1 MQDEDPNR
9 ESGPESAGD
18 GSEKHR
24 KPNLFQVA
32 FSVVAAVFGVQTHE
46 NRERDFKKGDPRD
59 YIAVYV
65 VLVIALVIGM
75 IVVVN
80 LVLEGAGA

>member
-1 MQDEDPNR
+1 MQDDPDSRDPAND
-9 ESGPESAGD
+9 GPQ
-18 GSEKHR
+18 R
-24 KPNLFQVA
+24 KPGFRQVVM
-32 FSVVAAVFGVQTHE
+32 SVLAAVFGVQSEH
-46 NRERDFKKGDPRD
+46 NRQRDFRKGDPRD

-80 LVLEGAGA
+80 MVLDAAGA

>member
-1 MQDEDPNR
+1 MRDEEPDTENPEQDHDPQR
-9 ESGPESAGD
+9 Q
-18 GSEKHR
+18 
-24 KPNLFQVA
+24 KPGFKQVV
-32 FSVVAAVFGVQTHE
+32 FSVLAAVFGIQSQE

-80 LVLEGAGA
+80 MVLEAAGA

>member
-1 MQDEDPNR
+1 MRNDNPDP
-9 ESGPESAGD
+9 EKPDPET
-18 GSEKHR
+18 ER
-24 KPNLFQVA
+24 QPPKPGLKQVIM
-32 FSVVAAVFGVQTHE
+32 SVLAAVFGIQTQE

-75 IVVVN
+75 IVVVKM
-80 LVLEGAGA
+80 VLEAAGA

>member
-1 MQDEDPNR
+1 M
-9 ESGPESAGD
+9 
-18 GSEKHR
+18 SEKHSDQNPESGDKH
-24 KPNLFQVA
+24 KPNLFQVIW
-32 FSVVAAVFGVQTHE
+32 SVIAAVFGVQSQE

-75 IVVVN
+75 ILVVN
-80 LVLEGAGA
+80 AVLDAAGK

>member
-1 MQDEDPNR
+1 MQDDPEDPDTGNDAPR
-9 ESGPESAGD
+9 
-18 GSEKHR
+18 R
-24 KPNLFQVA
+24 KPGFRQVVM
-32 FSVVAAVFGVQTHE
+32 SVLAAVFGVQSE
-46 NRERDFKKGDPRD
+46 QNRQRDFQKGDPRD

-80 LVLEGAGA
+80 MVLEAAGA

>member
-1 MQDEDPNR
+1 MRNDNPDPDPPQPDNAPQR
-9 ESGPESAGD
+9 Q
-18 GSEKHR
+18 
-24 KPNLFQVA
+24 KPGFKQVVL
-32 FSVVAAVFGVQTHE
+32 SVLAAVFGIQTQE

-65 VLVIALVIGM
+65 VLVIALIIGM

-80 LVLEGAGA
+80 LVLESAGA

>member
-1 MQDEDPNR
+1 MQDDEHRDTTDEP
-9 ESGPESAGD
+9 GD
-18 GSEKHR
+18 EPRR
-24 KPNLFQVA
+24 KPNLLQVA
-32 FSVVAAVFGVQTHE
+32 FSVIAAVFGIQSQ
-46 NRERDFKKGDPRD
+46 NKRERDFKRGDPRD

-80 LVLEGAGA
+80 LVLDAAGA

>member
-1 MQDEDPNR
+1 MRNDRSDHDTPDEETEPR
-9 ESGPESAGD
+9 R
-18 GSEKHR
+18 R
-24 KPNLFQVA
+24 KPGFKQVVM
-32 FSVVAAVFGVQTHE
+32 SVLAAVFGIQTQE

-80 LVLEGAGA
+80 MVLEAAGT